1 MPLTKRQLLA
11 RDAKRNIAAKLL
23 LSVRQMTAG
32 NGNADLHVDTSVTG
46 EPLAARAESM
56 LLPRVVVFAGPNG
69 AGKSTHAD
77 SIVAAL
83 GINTFVNADY
93 IARGLSG
100 RHADA
105 VAMQAGRIMLTRLKE
120 LAAAQQDFAFESPLS
135 SRSFAPFL
143 RQLKAQGYQVAIYYF
158 SLTSVS
164 LAVRRVKLR
173 VAMGG
178 HDVPEETVRRRF
190 GRSLLNFHSL
200 YTPLADRWIMFDNSI
215 TGKATLIAIQDG
227 GNLQIKEPKLWLKL
241 QKLLATC

>member
-1 MPLTKRQLLA
+1 MIKPHA
-11 RDAKRNIAAKLL
+11 
-23 LSVRQMTAG
+23 
-32 NGNADLHVDTSVTG
+32 
-46 EPLAARAESM
+46 
-56 LLPRVVVFAGPNG
+56 PRVVIFAGPNG
-69 AGKSTHAD
+69 SGKSTHAD
-77 SIVAAL
+77 AIVAAL

-120 LAAAQQDFAFESPLS
+120 LAAAKQDFAFESTLS

-143 RQLKAQGYQVAIYYF
+143 RQLKAQGYEVAIYYF
-158 SLTSVS
+158 SLTSAS

-178 HDVPEETVRRRF
+178 HDVPEDTVRRRF

-200 YTPLADRWIMFDNSI
+200 YMPLADRWAVFDNSV
-215 TGKATLIAIQDG
+215 TGKATLIATQEGD
-227 GNLQIKEPKLWLKL
+227 NLQIKEPKPWLKL
-241 QKLLATC
+241 QKLLTTG